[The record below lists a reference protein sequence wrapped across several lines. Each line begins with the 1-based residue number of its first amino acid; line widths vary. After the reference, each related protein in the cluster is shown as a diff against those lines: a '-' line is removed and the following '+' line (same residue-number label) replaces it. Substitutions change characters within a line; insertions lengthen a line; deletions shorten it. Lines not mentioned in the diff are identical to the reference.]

1 MLRVKH
7 LLARKGRD
15 IWSVDSD
22 EPVLE
27 AIQIMADRHVGALP
41 VLREGQLVGVISERD
56 YARKVTLL
64 GRSSAETP
72 VWQIMSAPVITV
84 GPEDAVRRCMELMT
98 ERRIRHLPVVDA
110 SGVMIG
116 MRRDMRMKFLGE
128 RYAEYDQIGF
138 MATIRA
144 DVNVHDVGTSTAAGG
159 IIGLETPG
167 S

>member
-41 VLREGQLVGVISERD
+41 VLREGQLAGVISERD
-56 YARKVTLL
+56 YARKVILL

-72 VWQIMSAPVITV
+72 VWQIMSSPVITV

-98 ERRIRHLPVVDA
+98 ERRIRHLPVVDE
-110 SGVMIG
+110 SGAMIAMISIG
-116 MRRDMRMKFLGE
+116 DLVRGVIEEQQETIEQLEKF
-128 RYAEYDQIGF
+128 I
-138 MATIRA
+138 
-144 DVNVHDVGTSTAAGG
+144 AG
-159 IIGLETPG
+159 
-167 S
+167 